1 MKARTVRH
9 LAGEVRRLAREES
22 GVALMLTLAVF
33 LLLYVLC
40 CGVYATGETVRQR
53 IEVQNACDAAA
64 YSAAVV
70 QADALSRMAVVNRA
84 MAWTYIQLCREEM
97 DYIVFSWLRLTCQR
111 FRWDEE
117 NKAIPGGIEN
127 KRHYT
132 FEDFYLD
139 FGAYGA
145 GLRHYGSDEHKDWWY
160 IGAGDGNTVKQ
171 AHVLLNGMTD
181 LGKATPVKEIEDA
194 LEKLDEMAGAS
205 YKPPPP
211 GSDEPYVTRDS
222 PWKTMMAN
230 RILWDKSLIES
241 MNATL
246 VQINGDLHT
255 NLEAAVEYVLFH
267 NLPKDSKGQLS
278 VEDAEDFEWAMHGG
292 LGPMPEAYSG
302 TPKGEADDPSGSYF
316 SGLGNTEGDELQFLT
331 MADGIPGRRDGA
343 PGWMKGRPVRLSD
356 YFGFGQDDK
365 LTQEDSDGEK
375 IYVAG
380 GLDQWYVRGTA
391 KEAESGLLPVPK
403 DVRGVEDSSG
413 APGGIMRVY
422 KHSNREEGKEMK
434 FGMEFLRPNHIF
446 SWRPGLSRIF
456 GGGDISGAL
465 GRFGNPFAGGVNRR
479 ARGVASQI
487 LQMVQGL
494 LQGVIGNLGGIIGQ
508 LGGLEKFSADIPSS
522 NEHDP
527 EDFPDQCLHVSPS
540 RGLVAEYEWA
550 SAYWMCPWVKWTDW
564 TGLHLKKFGC
574 FRLPVSALVGC
585 GDGEEGHGYDNPWP
599 LTQLKLLT
607 PRGGYA
613 GATRAEYRSCF
624 INFDDTQN
632 AERNQYLKG
641 YARVYGDDADIFDPL
656 CYEGALA
663 RPWVLSEAFF
673 KGDGT
678 ILVGLARKQ
687 KNPFL
692 KLAGGVSQ
700 GGLYEPFSPRP
711 GADRYLV
718 GLSAARAAWAPR
730 PDKPVTG
737 MESMNGTGTPKAPGN
752 YEPRFDGVTEHVFG
766 FQCACGKAETQDRL
780 LRMWNLSQTDWD
792 GTLLPLRHAYDEHS
806 HYDSYKDLTDGSF
819 WEYQDD
825 RTNAV
830 QRLAAHVQSMAWN
843 SGLLLVA
850 AEQSGQVA
858 GNAELMEKV
867 RKSPTK
873 NTSDILPYP
882 LYGMFLHRRL
892 L

>member
-9 LAGEVRRLAREES
+9 LAGEARRLVREES

-117 NKAIPGGIEN
+117 NKAIPGDIGS
-127 KRHYT
+127 KRHFT
-132 FEDFYLD
+132 FEGFPYNIGSPS
-139 FGAYGA
+139 FAGA
-145 GLRHYGSDEHKDWWY
+145 GLHCHDPKCTHDHDAWYCGVSDGTSEPKKD
-160 IGAGDGNTVKQ
+160 
-171 AHVLLNGMTD
+171 HVLLNGETD
-181 LGKATPVKEIEDA
+181 IGKATPVKEIEDA
-194 LEKLDEMAGAS
+194 LEELDEMAGATDRS
-205 YKPPPP
+205 ADD
-211 GSDEPYVTRDS
+211 GSLHVERDS

-230 RILWDKSLIES
+230 RILWHKTLIES

-331 MADGIPGRRDGA
+331 MADGIPGRREGA
-343 PGWMKGRPVRLSD
+343 PGWMEGRPVRLSD
-356 YFGFGQDDK
+356 YFGFGQDEK

-391 KEAESGLLPVPK
+391 KEAESGELN
-403 DVRGVEDSSG
+403 VEKEFRPAD

-422 KHSNREEGKEMK
+422 KHTNREEGATDKAGLK
-434 FGMEFLRPNHIF
+434 FHRPNHVF
-446 SWRPGLSRIF
+446 SVNPELSNIVNWMDIQTSF
-456 GGGDISGAL
+456 GQFGSPFGSRVPRRVRDFVNQVLQATMGKLTQAL
-465 GRFGNPFAGGVNRR
+465 GGVGGV
-479 ARGVASQI
+479 
-487 LQMVQGL
+487 
-494 LQGVIGNLGGIIGQ
+494 IGQ
-508 LGGLEKFSADIPSS
+508 LGQLQEQFSKDILPSDR
-522 NEHDP
+522 HLP

-540 RGLVAEYEWA
+540 TGLVAQYEWS
-550 SAYWMCPWVKWTDW
+550 SAYWISPWFRVPLPY
-564 TGLHLKKFGC
+564 GLKPVYLGC
-574 FRLPVSALVGC
+574 WRLPVSALTGC
-585 GDGEEGHGYDNPWP
+585 DEHGYKPW
-599 LTQLKLLT
+599 LKELDHLR
-607 PRGGYA
+607 PRQGRHA
-613 GATRAEYRSCF
+613 GATRAEYQSCF

-632 AERNQYLKG
+632 MNKNHYLKG

-792 GTLLPLRHAYDEHS
+792 GTLLPLRHAYDAHS
-806 HYDSYKDLTDGSF
+806 PYDSYKDLTDGSF